1 MSSNGK
7 GFGSAGGRNPFGKN
21 RCKATGKSRFR
32 DHEQA
37 VAALH
42 RAVGH
47 RAVAQAL
54 GVDCSRAEV
63 RCYWCDSCSGWHLT
77 SQREPAG
84 SRPANPMSGFQ
95 DNVWRDTGPAVAC

>member
-77 SQREPAG
+77 SQREPAA
-84 SRPANPMSGFQ
+84 SRVPF
-95 DNVWRDTGPAVAC
+95 R